1 MSTESKP
8 TPAFKKDVVSRK
20 KTASY
25 TMGPLIDQITVI
37 SYNALIFYYYEV
49 ELGLATALVGLSFV
63 IFAIW
68 NMINDPLIGYLTDKP
83 MPWSKKYGLRT
94 PWIIF
99 GAIGLIICYY
109 LLFAVPNVG
118 DVKSNPWP
126 LFWYMIIISCLFD
139 TFYTLFNTHWIGGFS
154 NIFRT
159 KEERRKGST
168 ILTMAVIV
176 GSFFFLG
183 LLIPFTIVFGDPSS
197 YIRYA
202 LIISITS
209 VIALVIFIPGIYE
222 NEFVKKR
229 YLQIYEFLEAQRMP
243 FFQFLKTTFKQKNFV
258 VFLIV
263 WTLVLAANTL
273 AQISTLY
280 FLREVLKLDLQVLA
294 YTQFVFLITY
304 IPSLI
309 IWSKYAKKTEHVN
322 LMIIGLI
329 LTTILRTLAM
339 GITNLTQIIII
350 QACSGVAAAAMSC
363 MLLSLIADTN
373 DEVVDAC
380 GRHVEASLGGIRTFF
395 YRISYLV
402 AGAIIAGV
410 HLATGYVSGASE
422 QTELAQFGIRLHYTG
437 IGAIFSLIATILMIK
452 FYDLKGEKKALL
464 AASLVK
470 KRL

>member
-8 TPAFKKDVVSRK
+8 TPTFKKDVVSRK
-20 KTASY
+20 KTAAY
-25 TMGPLIDQITVI
+25 TMGPLIDTITSF

-99 GAIGLIICYY
+99 GGIGLIICYY
-109 LLFAVPNVG
+109 FLFAVP
-118 DVKSNPWP
+118 DIDPKTDPWP

-139 TFYTLFNTHWIGGFS
+139 TFFTLFNIHWIGGFA

-168 ILTMAVIV
+168 LLTMFVIF
-176 GSFFFLG
+176 GQFFFLG
-183 LLIPFTIVFGDPSS
+183 ILIPFTIVFGDPKS

-202 LIISITS
+202 LIVSIACAIS
-209 VIALVIFIPGIYE
+209 LVIFIPGIYE

-229 YLQIYEFLEAQRMP
+229 YLQIYEFLETQRMP
-243 FFQFLKTTFKQKNFV
+243 YFQFLKTTVKQKNFV

-263 WTLVLAANTL
+263 WTLVTTSNTL
-273 AQISTLY
+273 QQISSLY
-280 FLREVLKLDLQVLA
+280 FLKEVLKLDIQVLA
-294 YTQFVFLITY
+294 YTQLVFLITF
-304 IPSLI
+304 IPSII
-309 IWSKYAKKTEHVN
+309 IWSKVAKKTEHVN

-329 LTTILRTLAM
+329 LVTILRTIAM

-350 QACSGVAAAAMSC
+350 QACSGVSAAALVC
-363 MLLSLIADTN
+363 MLLSVMSDTN

-380 GRHVEASLGGIRTFF
+380 GRHVEASLGGVRAFF
-395 YRISYLV
+395 IRISYLV
-402 AGAIIAGV
+402 AGLIIAGV

-437 IGAIFSLIATILMIK
+437 ISAIFTLIAAILMIK
-452 FYDLKGEKKALL
+452 FYDLKGEKKDQL